1 MTSVSYN
8 QSPEQQSRGR
18 FLQPKTA
25 VAERIDQLALHEPH
39 EQQLRQCRL
48 DQAQWL
54 KRVMA
59 LYWGDDLPQPFI
71 GFDWDEGRF
80 IMEWQSDTECNTL
93 TVDAE
98 NHKAW
103 YDPWPASQGE
113 PVSATELDLDT
124 EEGWECLRSVLTTT
138 QP

>member
-8 QSPEQQSRGR
+8 QPPEQRSGSRFIR
-18 FLQPKTA
+18 PRTA
-25 VAERIDQLALHEPH
+25 VAERIDQLLLNGPH
-39 EQQLRQCRL
+39 EQQLRQRRL
-48 DQAQWL
+48 DQARWL

-59 LYWGDDLPQPFI
+59 LHWGNDLPQPFI
-71 GFDWDEGRF
+71 GFDLDEGMF

-98 NHKAW
+98 RHKAW
-103 YDPWPASQGE
+103 YDPWPAGQAD
-113 PVSATELDLDT
+113 PVSVTELDLDS
-124 EEGWECLRSVLTTT
+124 EEGWECLRSALTTT